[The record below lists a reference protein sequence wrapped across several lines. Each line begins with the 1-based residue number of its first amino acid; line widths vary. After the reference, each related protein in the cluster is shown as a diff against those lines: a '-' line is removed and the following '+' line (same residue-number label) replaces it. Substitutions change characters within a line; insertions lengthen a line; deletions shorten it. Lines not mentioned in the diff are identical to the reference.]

1 MKEKESEVK
10 ILMNKINMLE
20 TRCANLRTEVEQKDN
35 FIQNYL
41 LSRSTNSN
49 EKQSI
54 LEVFSKYKE
63 QFIDKNSVISE
74 Q

>member
-1 MKEKESEVK
+1 MKEKESEIK

-20 TRCANLRTEVEQKDN
+20 TRCGNLRTEVEQKDN